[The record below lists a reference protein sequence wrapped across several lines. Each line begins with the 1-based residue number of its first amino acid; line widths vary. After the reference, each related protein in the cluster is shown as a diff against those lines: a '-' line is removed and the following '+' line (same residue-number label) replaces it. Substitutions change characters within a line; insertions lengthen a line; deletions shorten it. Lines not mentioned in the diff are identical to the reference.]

1 MIFQTFYLKID
12 VLFLFISLFWIL
24 RSLFS
29 IILGIIYR
37 NKEKGIRFSY
47 LLTIVGLIG
56 ILWAFLYTRIAVII
70 YDAFDFD
77 FDLLNLLLYAFGLVG
92 LFLNVVSYGIVF
104 TFIRIKTSRSSGYF
118 LKLSGISL
126 IIGGVLV
133 IISLAIINAPNAFDL
148 PPHEKMVKIFMEI
161 IYYLGACFIILAT
174 SLFLAYSI
182 RLVDINL
189 GVIALLFMF
198 EWILTF
204 ILYSYLF
211 SIDFL

>member
-1 MIFQTFYLKID
+1 LIFQTFYLKID